1 MDCIFTIRGIQP
13 FTLFKWFKIPRN
25 RTLLKYIFRFRRKL
39 ARTRRRL
46 SQQFDLSNQKKC
58 RVTLLAGAHYFP
70 FRKLPVQLSGNFS
83 ANG

>member
-1 MDCIFTIRGIQP
+1 MECTFSIRGKQP
-13 FTLFKWFKIPRN
+13 FTLFRSFNIPGKGA
-25 RTLLKYIFRFRRKL
+25 LSKYIFRFRRKL
-39 ARTRRRL
+39 ARTRRV